1 MLLTTNVVAVSE
13 DVALVEVGRY
23 NGRDGE
29 VQVLKDQRREGE
41 NREMLRWQKTE
52 GDLSESVGSI
62 I

>member
-41 NREMLRWQKTE
+41 NREMLRWQKIE
-52 GDLSESVGSI
+52 GYLSESFGSI

>member
-41 NREMLRWQKTE
+41 NREMLRWQKIE
-52 GDLSESVGSI
+52 GDSSESFGSI